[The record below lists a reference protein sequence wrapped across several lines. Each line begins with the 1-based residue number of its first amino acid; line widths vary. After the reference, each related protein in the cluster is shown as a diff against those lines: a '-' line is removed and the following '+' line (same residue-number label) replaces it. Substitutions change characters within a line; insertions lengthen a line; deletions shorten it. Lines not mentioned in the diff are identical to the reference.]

1 MLILIYDRCSII
13 VCVIEDSNEPFS
25 PRDHIRM
32 IKKTPWSP
40 SSMPQNQFKK
50 YIKYFFQKRSYKNI
64 KSKYQTMKLI
74 LFLSL
79 SLISKAFDPTILM
92 ESEFNAFRKFLKAK
106 VKDTPPT
113 KRGT

>member
-1 MLILIYDRCSII
+1 
-13 VCVIEDSNEPFS
+13 
-25 PRDHIRM
+25 
-32 IKKTPWSP
+32 
-40 SSMPQNQFKK
+40 
-50 YIKYFFQKRSYKNI
+50 
-64 KSKYQTMKLI
+64 MKLI